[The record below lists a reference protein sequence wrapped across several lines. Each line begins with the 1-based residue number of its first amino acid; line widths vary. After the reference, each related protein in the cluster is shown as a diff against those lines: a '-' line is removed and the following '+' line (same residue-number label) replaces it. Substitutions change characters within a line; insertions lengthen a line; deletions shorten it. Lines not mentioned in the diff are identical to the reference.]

1 MNTAYIVAAYRT
13 PGCRAYKGKFSGMRP
28 DDLAAAAIAGLIE
41 RTGIDPR
48 EVEDV
53 ILGCAFP
60 EAEQG
65 WDVARVAAM
74 RAGLPVTVPGMTVN
88 RLCSS
93 GLQAIALAAERI
105 QAGVADC
112 IIAGGTESMTCVP
125 LGGNKVTPNPHMV
138 CEWPESFM
146 GMGMTAELV
155 ADRYAITR
163 EQMDIFAAESH
174 RKAAAAIAANRFV
187 EEIIPVEVE
196 QAKLAGGAMKRTR
209 EVVTVDDGVRGE
221 TTAASLGMLR
231 PVFKL
236 NGGVTAG
243 NSSQMTD
250 GAAAVLVASE
260 AFVKRLAKDPAARF
274 VAFAVKGVAPEVM
287 GIGPLEA
294 IPSAL
299 GRAGLRQE
307 DIGLIEL
314 NEAFAAQSLAII
326 KELKLDP
333 EIINVNGGAI
343 ALGHPLGC
351 TGAKLTATLLSEMHK
366 RETRY
371 GMVSMCIGLG
381 MGAAGIF
388 ERM

>member
-1 MNTAYIVAAYRT
+1 
-13 PGCRAYKGKFSGMRP
+13 
-28 DDLAAAAIAGLIE
+28 
-41 RTGIDPR
+41 
-48 EVEDV
+48 
-53 ILGCAFP
+53 
-60 EAEQG
+60 
-65 WDVARVAAM
+65 
-74 RAGLPVTVPGMTVN
+74 MTVN

-93 GLQAIALAAERI
+93 GLQAVALAAERI
-105 QAGVADC
+105 QAGAADC

-155 ADRYAITR
+155 ADRYGITR
-163 EQMDIFAAESH
+163 EEMDVFAALSH
-174 RKAAAAIAANRFV
+174 EKAARAIGAGRFA
-187 EEIIPVEVE
+187 EEIIPVQVE
-196 QAKLAGGAMKRTR
+196 HAKLSNGNMKKTT
-209 EVVTVDDGVRGE
+209 ELVTIDDGVRGE
-221 TTAASLGMLR
+221 TTAASLSMLR

-236 NGGVTAG
+236 NGSVTAG

-260 AFVKRLAKDPAARF
+260 AFVKRLGKDPAARF

-287 GIGPLEA
+287 GIGPIEA
-294 IPSAL
+294 IPAAL
-299 GRAGLRQE
+299 RRAGLKQE
-307 DIGLIEL
+307 DLGLIEL

-326 KELKLDP
+326 KDLKLDP

-366 RETRY
+366 RGTRY

>member
-28 DDLAAAAIAGLIE
+28 DDLAAAAISGLIE
-41 RTGIDPR
+41 RTGIDPGD
-48 EVEDV
+48 VEDV

-74 RAGLPVTVPGMTVN
+74 RAGLPITVPGMTVN

-93 GLQAIALAAERI
+93 GLQAIALAAERV
-105 QAGVADC
+105 QAGLADC

-125 LGGNKVTPNPHMV
+125 LGGNKVSPNPHMV
-138 CEWPESFM
+138 NVWPKSFM
-146 GMGMTAELV
+146 GMGMTAEVV
-155 ADRYAITR
+155 AEKYGITR
-163 EQMDIFAAESH
+163 EQMDIFAASSH
-174 RKAAAAIAANRFV
+174 EKAARAIAAHRFA
-187 EEIIPVEVE
+187 EEIIPVQVE
-196 QAKLAGGAMKRTR
+196 HAKLFDGKMKKTT
-209 EVVTVDDGVRGE
+209 ELVTVDDGVRGDV
-221 TTAASLGMLR
+221 TAALLGTLR

-236 NGGVTAG
+236 NGSVTAG

-250 GAAAVLVASE
+250 GASAVLVASE
-260 AFVKRLAKDPAARF
+260 AFVKRLGKDPEARF

-287 GIGPLEA
+287 GIGPIEA
-294 IPSAL
+294 IPAVL
-299 GRAGLRQE
+299 QRAGLKQS

-326 KELKLDP
+326 NDLKLEQ
-333 EIINVNGGAI
+333 EIVNVNGGAI

-351 TGAKLTATLLSEMHK
+351 TGAKLTATLISEMRK
-366 RETRY
+366 RDTRY

-381 MGAAGIF
+381 MGAAGVF
-388 ERM
+388 EKM

>member
-28 DDLAAAAIAGLIE
+28 DDLAAAAIAGLVE
-41 RTGIDPR
+41 RTGIEPGQ
-48 EVEDV
+48 VEDV

-93 GLQAIALAAERI
+93 GLQAIATAAERI
-105 QAGVADC
+105 QAGLADC

-125 LGGNKVTPNPHMV
+125 LGGNKATPNPHMV
-138 CEWPESFM
+138 STWPESFM
-146 GMGMTAELV
+146 GMGMTAETV
-155 ADRYAITR
+155 AVRYGITR

-174 RKAAAAIAANRFV
+174 HKAAAAIAANRFA

-196 QAKLAGGAMKRTR
+196 HAKLSGGKMKRTK
-209 EVVTVDDGVRGE
+209 ELVTIDDGVRGE
-221 TTAASLGMLR
+221 TTAASLGTLR
-231 PVFKL
+231 PVFKM
-236 NGGVTAG
+236 NGSVTAG
-243 NSSQMTD
+243 NTSQMTD

-260 AFVKRLAKDPAARF
+260 AFVKRLGKDPEARF
-274 VAFAVKGVAPEVM
+274 VAFAVRGVAPEVM
-287 GIGPLEA
+287 GIGPIEA
-294 IPSAL
+294 IPAAL
-299 GRAGLRQE
+299 QLAGLKQN

-326 KELKLDP
+326 KELQLNQ

-351 TGAKLTATLLSEMHK
+351 TGSKLTATILSEM
-366 RETRY
+366 RMRDTRY

-388 ERM
+388 EKL

>member
-28 DDLAAAAIAGLIE
+28 DDLAAAAISGLIE
-41 RTGIDPR
+41 RTGIDPGD
-48 EVEDV
+48 VEDV

-74 RAGLPVTVPGMTVN
+74 RAGLPITVPGMTVN

-93 GLQAIALAAERI
+93 GLQAIALAAERV
-105 QAGVADC
+105 QAGLADC

-125 LGGNKVTPNPHMV
+125 LGGNKVSPNPHMV
-138 CEWPESFM
+138 NVWPTSFM
-146 GMGMTAELV
+146 GMGMTAEVV
-155 ADRYAITR
+155 AEKYGITR
-163 EQMDIFAAESH
+163 EQMDIFAASSH
-174 RKAAAAIAANRFV
+174 EKAARAIAAHRFA
-187 EEIIPVEVE
+187 EEIIPVQVE
-196 QAKLAGGAMKRTR
+196 HAKLSDGKMKKTT
-209 EVVTVDDGVRGE
+209 ELVTVDDGVRADV
-221 TTAASLGMLR
+221 TAAMLGTLR

-236 NGGVTAG
+236 NGSVTAG

-250 GAAAVLVASE
+250 GASAVLVASE
-260 AFVKRLAKDPAARF
+260 AFVKRLGKDPEARF

-287 GIGPLEA
+287 GIGPIEA
-294 IPSAL
+294 IPAAL
-299 GRAGLRQE
+299 QRAGLKQS

-326 KELKLDP
+326 RDLQLDQ

-351 TGAKLTATLLSEMHK
+351 TGSKLTATLLSEMRK
-366 RETRY
+366 RDTRY

-381 MGAAGIF
+381 MGAAGVF
-388 ERM
+388 EKM